1 MMVYTCVKYTWHNE
15 GNNDCT
21 EPKTCNNT
29 ENCNNICTTIYR
41 NKGGGLAWLHSGC
54 RIEHK
59 CHNDVDECILRHFT
73 QDIYLCCCSS
83 PLCNRNIVVN
93 ATHMTPKTTIP
104 TTSKTVCLV

>member
-1 MMVYTCVKYTWHNE
+1 MMVYTCVKYTWHDE

-21 EPKTCNNT
+21 ELKTCNNT
-29 ENCNNICTTIYR
+29 ENCNNICTTIYQ
-41 NKGGGLAWLHSGC
+41 NKGGGLAWQHSGC
-54 RIEHK
+54 HIKHK